1 MGAKNIVDHLIQ
13 KLENPVFDEAKSS
26 NPKFEKQVQDIK
38 SLKESLKDEDQ
49 DYVDLGVAS
58 ARLLEAVYSVEDVTD
73 TLLIR
78 KEFPD
83 IKIRENLFKKFRS
96 PLMCFTPSSS
106 SIQIDYLTDK
116 MTEFINQIRDLSTD
130 HSVNKNEAATT
141 ILNLDDV
148 VGGIAKETMTMSFHN
163 KQQQQRWQRISGL
176 RFEEE
181 MNIVVG
187 NEERIKEL
195 ASLIIPEKNL
205 EKQIKELVSRLF
217 PAYNHDEN
225 DENDQPNNQAIITE
239 FLLQDP
245 DLDRHHSAH
254 QVIAIVGEEGSGKTI
269 LARTVYDRVDVK
281 RRFAKRAWVRVRGE
295 AKVRDVLIDILQQ
308 IDDKTVADASAPEG
322 ELASSLST
330 LLEKTSY
337 LIVVEDVET
346 PQVWK
351 GLRDALYCYS
361 SSGKIILTT
370 RNAKNIPPEA
380 EAAGAT
386 LHLSRLNKE
395 ESWKLLLK
403 KVPLPRVAESD
414 DGLNNSSESINT
426 LKERILK
433 ICGGLPLRV
442 GLLGGLLST
451 KEANYQQWSK
461 VIESVENVEDNS
473 GSGVRNLVDLSYQEL
488 PSQLQQLFRCIRLFP
503 RAFSIPVR
511 GLICLWCAVATIDTD
526 LAEMYFEELVIR
538 NLIYVTKWRL
548 DGTPKTCRMP
558 GAVYDAVSRE
568 AENARLLHHPSEE
581 QQPQQ
586 QQEQQQRRWQR
597 ISDLYF
603 KEEVNIVGLEDQ
615 MKELVSILIPEQNHN
630 PNDDH
635 DRDRCQSTHQIIAI
649 LGERGSGKTTL
660 ARTVYDRVDVK
671 RHFAKR
677 AWIRVRGDAKF
688 RDVLIDIL
696 QQIDDETLVEASAP
710 EADLVSSLTTLLKE
724 ISYLIVVEDV
734 ETSQAWQ
741 VLRGALNA
749 SSKDSKIIL
758 TTSNPNNIPPEA
770 EAAGPTLHLSR
781 LNKEESWKL
790 LLKKV
795 PVATAAES
803 DDDLNNNS
811 ESINTFKERILEICG
826 GLPLHISLLGG
837 LLSTKEAKY
846 WSKVIEHADNSRS
859 GSGTGSGVSL
869 LALSYKG
876 LPSQLKPFFLYVG
889 MFPRGFEIPVRR
901 LIHLWCAEGF
911 AAPIDTDLAEMYFE
925 ELVIRNL
932 IQVTKWRLDGSPKM
946 CRMPSAVYRVFSKE
960 AENAGFFHHQLTEQQ
975 QSLFVRRLAVY
986 LSGGVNTKLIPSSFL
1001 DRSCHLR
1008 TYVAFDNRIYCSP
1021 AIEISTF
1028 LDKIISNRGLALLTV
1043 LDLEGVYK
1051 PKLSD
1056 HVIGKLLHLSY
1067 LGLRSTFIDSLPNSV
1082 GNLRYLETLDVKH
1095 TKLRY
1100 LPDSIWKA
1108 KKLQHLYLNWIHSAI
1123 SWLNFSSPN
1132 NLQTLW
1138 GLSMG
1143 DDSLFNQTFDFTKL
1157 ASLRKLGVKCY
1168 SQRVIDSIAE
1178 LVSRS
1183 TRLQSLK
1190 LVYAWRD
1197 DYSDIPFKAQAN
1209 LQELY
1214 LRGALRMF
1222 SAKTSSFPRNL
1233 KIVTLSMSRLYWDP
1247 IEALEKLCH
1256 LNILRIIGEA
1266 YEGKKMTCQ
1275 AGGFPQLRVL
1285 KLWNLSSLEEW
1296 TVQEAAMPRLRE
1308 LEIRSCNKLKPPEG
1322 LRNLA
1327 ATLKDIVLTNMP
1339 STFGEEAQRILQGI
1353 STYTEKH
1360 ETGKKMQCSG
1370 A

>member
-1 MGAKNIVDHLIQ
+1 
-13 KLENPVFDEAKSS
+13 
-26 NPKFEKQVQDIK
+26 
-38 SLKESLKDEDQ
+38 
-49 DYVDLGVAS
+49 
-58 ARLLEAVYSVEDVTD
+58 
-73 TLLIR
+73 
-78 KEFPD
+78 
-83 IKIRENLFKKFRS
+83 
-96 PLMCFTPSSS
+96 
-106 SIQIDYLTDK
+106 
-116 MTEFINQIRDLSTD
+116 
-130 HSVNKNEAATT
+130 
-141 ILNLDDV
+141 
-148 VGGIAKETMTMSFHN
+148 
-163 KQQQQRWQRISGL
+163 
-176 RFEEE
+176 
-181 MNIVVG
+181 
-187 NEERIKEL
+187 
-195 ASLIIPEKNL
+195 
-205 EKQIKELVSRLF
+205 
-217 PAYNHDEN
+217 
-225 DENDQPNNQAIITE
+225 
-239 FLLQDP
+239 
-245 DLDRHHSAH
+245 
-254 QVIAIVGEEGSGKTI
+254 
-269 LARTVYDRVDVK
+269 
-281 RRFAKRAWVRVRGE
+281 
-295 AKVRDVLIDILQQ
+295 
-308 IDDKTVADASAPEG
+308 
-322 ELASSLST
+322 
-330 LLEKTSY
+330 
-337 LIVVEDVET
+337 
-346 PQVWK
+346 
-351 GLRDALYCYS
+351 
-361 SSGKIILTT
+361 
-370 RNAKNIPPEA
+370 
-380 EAAGAT
+380 
-386 LHLSRLNKE
+386 
-395 ESWKLLLK
+395 
-403 KVPLPRVAESD
+403 
-414 DGLNNSSESINT
+414 
-426 LKERILK
+426 
-433 ICGGLPLRV
+433 
-442 GLLGGLLST
+442 
-451 KEANYQQWSK
+451 
-461 VIESVENVEDNS
+461 
-473 GSGVRNLVDLSYQEL
+473 
-488 PSQLQQLFRCIRLFP
+488 
-503 RAFSIPVR
+503 
-511 GLICLWCAVATIDTD
+511 
-526 LAEMYFEELVIR
+526 
-538 NLIYVTKWRL
+538 
-548 DGTPKTCRMP
+548 
-558 GAVYDAVSRE
+558 
-568 AENARLLHHPSEE
+568 
-581 QQPQQ
+581 Q

-677 AWIRVRGDAKF
+677 AWIRVRGDAKS

-710 EADLVSSLTTLLKE
+710 EAELASSLTTLLKE

-734 ETSQAWQ
+734 ETPQAWQ
-741 VLRGALNA
+741 VLRYALNA
-749 SSKDSKIIL
+749 SSKNSKIIL
-758 TTSNPNNIPPEA
+758 TTSDPNNIPPEA

-795 PVATAAES
+795 PVATATES

-889 MFPRGFEIPVRR
+889 IFPRGFEIPVRR

-911 AAPIDTDLAEMYFE
+911 VAPIDTDLAEMYFE

-975 QSLFVRRLAVY
+975 QSPFVRRLAVY

-1001 DRSCHLR
+1001 DRSWHLR

-1021 AIEISTF
+1021 AIEISMF
-1028 LDKIISNRGLALLTV
+1028 LDKIISNRGLVLLTV

-1123 SWLNFSSPN
+1123 SWLNFSSLN

-1247 IEALEKLCH
+1247 MEALEKLCH

-1327 ATLKDIVLTNMP
+1327 ATLKDFVLTNMP
-1339 STFGEEAQRILQGI
+1339 STFGEEAQRMLQ
-1353 STYTEKH
+1353 
-1360 ETGKKMQCSG
+1360 
-1370 A
+1370 

>member
-1 MGAKNIVDHLIQ
+1 
-13 KLENPVFDEAKSS
+13 
-26 NPKFEKQVQDIK
+26 
-38 SLKESLKDEDQ
+38 
-49 DYVDLGVAS
+49 
-58 ARLLEAVYSVEDVTD
+58 
-73 TLLIR
+73 
-78 KEFPD
+78 
-83 IKIRENLFKKFRS
+83 
-96 PLMCFTPSSS
+96 
-106 SIQIDYLTDK
+106 
-116 MTEFINQIRDLSTD
+116 
-130 HSVNKNEAATT
+130 
-141 ILNLDDV
+141 
-148 VGGIAKETMTMSFHN
+148 
-163 KQQQQRWQRISGL
+163 
-176 RFEEE
+176 
-181 MNIVVG
+181 
-187 NEERIKEL
+187 
-195 ASLIIPEKNL
+195 
-205 EKQIKELVSRLF
+205 
-217 PAYNHDEN
+217 
-225 DENDQPNNQAIITE
+225 
-239 FLLQDP
+239 
-245 DLDRHHSAH
+245 
-254 QVIAIVGEEGSGKTI
+254 
-269 LARTVYDRVDVK
+269 
-281 RRFAKRAWVRVRGE
+281 
-295 AKVRDVLIDILQQ
+295 
-308 IDDKTVADASAPEG
+308 
-322 ELASSLST
+322 
-330 LLEKTSY
+330 
-337 LIVVEDVET
+337 
-346 PQVWK
+346 
-351 GLRDALYCYS
+351 
-361 SSGKIILTT
+361 
-370 RNAKNIPPEA
+370 
-380 EAAGAT
+380 
-386 LHLSRLNKE
+386 
-395 ESWKLLLK
+395 
-403 KVPLPRVAESD
+403 
-414 DGLNNSSESINT
+414 
-426 LKERILK
+426 
-433 ICGGLPLRV
+433 
-442 GLLGGLLST
+442 
-451 KEANYQQWSK
+451 
-461 VIESVENVEDNS
+461 
-473 GSGVRNLVDLSYQEL
+473 
-488 PSQLQQLFRCIRLFP
+488 
-503 RAFSIPVR
+503 
-511 GLICLWCAVATIDTD
+511 
-526 LAEMYFEELVIR
+526 
-538 NLIYVTKWRL
+538 
-548 DGTPKTCRMP
+548 
-558 GAVYDAVSRE
+558 
-568 AENARLLHHPSEE
+568 
-581 QQPQQ
+581 
-586 QQEQQQRRWQR
+586 
-597 ISDLYF
+597 
-603 KEEVNIVGLEDQ
+603 
-615 MKELVSILIPEQNHN
+615 
-630 PNDDH
+630 
-635 DRDRCQSTHQIIAI
+635 STHQIIAI

-734 ETSQAWQ
+734 ETPQ
-741 VLRGALNA
+741 VC
-749 SSKDSKIIL
+749 
-758 TTSNPNNIPPEA
+758 NPNNIPPEA

-859 GSGTGSGVSL
+859 GSGTGSG
-869 LALSYKG
+869 
-876 LPSQLKPFFLYVG
+876 LKPFFLYVG

-1028 LDKIISNRGLALLTV
+1028 LDKIISNRGLVLLTV

-1123 SWLNFSSPN
+1123 SWLNFSSLN

-1247 IEALEKLCH
+1247 MEALEKLCH

-1339 STFGEEAQRILQGI
+1339 STFGEEAQRILQGTDVYI
-1353 STYTEKH
+1353 QKNQWPPFLSL
-1360 ETGKKMQCSG
+1360 
-1370 A
+1370 

>member
-13 KLENPVFDEAKSS
+13 KLENPVLDEAKSS

-49 DYVDLGVAS
+49 DYVDLGLAS

-83 IKIRENLFKKFRS
+83 IKIRENLFKKFIS

-106 SIQIDYLTDK
+106 SIQIDYLTDE
-116 MTEFINQIRDLSTD
+116 MTKFMNQIRDLSTD

-195 ASLIIPEKNL
+195 ASLIIPENNL
-205 EKQIKELVSRLF
+205 EVQKKKLVSRLF

-225 DENDQPNNQAIITE
+225 DDNDQPNDQAIITE

-281 RRFAKRAWVRVRGE
+281 RHFAKRAWVRVRGE

-308 IDDKTVADASAPEG
+308 IDDD
-322 ELASSLST
+322 
-330 LLEKTSY
+330 
-337 LIVVEDVET
+337 
-346 PQVWK
+346 
-351 GLRDALYCYS
+351 
-361 SSGKIILTT
+361 
-370 RNAKNIPPEA
+370 
-380 EAAGAT
+380 
-386 LHLSRLNKE
+386 
-395 ESWKLLLK
+395 
-403 KVPLPRVAESD
+403 
-414 DGLNNSSESINT
+414 
-426 LKERILK
+426 
-433 ICGGLPLRV
+433 
-442 GLLGGLLST
+442 
-451 KEANYQQWSK
+451 
-461 VIESVENVEDNS
+461 
-473 GSGVRNLVDLSYQEL
+473 
-488 PSQLQQLFRCIRLFP
+488 
-503 RAFSIPVR
+503 
-511 GLICLWCAVATIDTD
+511 
-526 LAEMYFEELVIR
+526 
-538 NLIYVTKWRL
+538 
-548 DGTPKTCRMP
+548 
-558 GAVYDAVSRE
+558 
-568 AENARLLHHPSEE
+568 
-581 QQPQQ
+581 
-586 QQEQQQRRWQR
+586 
-597 ISDLYF
+597 
-603 KEEVNIVGLEDQ
+603 
-615 MKELVSILIPEQNHN
+615 
-630 PNDDH
+630 
-635 DRDRCQSTHQIIAI
+635 
-649 LGERGSGKTTL
+649 
-660 ARTVYDRVDVK
+660 
-671 RHFAKR
+671 
-677 AWIRVRGDAKF
+677 
-688 RDVLIDIL
+688 
-696 QQIDDETLVEASAP
+696 TLVEASAP
-710 EADLVSSLTTLLKE
+710 EAELASSLTTLLKE

-734 ETSQAWQ
+734 ETPQVWQ
-741 VLRGALNA
+741 VLRDALYA

-758 TTSNPNNIPPEA
+758 TTSNLNNLPPEA

-869 LALSYKG
+869 LALSYKE

-889 MFPRGFEIPVRR
+889 IFPRGFEIPVRR

-925 ELVIRNL
+925 ELVVRNL

-946 CRMPSAVYRVFSKE
+946 CRMPSAVYSVFSEE
-960 AENAGFFHHQLTEQQ
+960 AEKAGFFHHQFTKQQ
-975 QSLFVRRLAVY
+975 QSPFAVRRLAVY

-1001 DRSCHLR
+1001 DRSWHLR

-1021 AIEISTF
+1021 AVEISMF
-1028 LDKIISNRGLALLTV
+1028 LDKIISNRGLVLLTV

-1123 SWLNFSSPN
+1123 SWLNFSWLN

-1143 DDSLFNQTFDFTKL
+1143 YDSLFNPTFEFTKL

-1168 SQRVIDSIAE
+1168 SQGVIDSIAE

-1247 IEALEKLCH
+1247 MEALEKLCH

-1327 ATLKDIVLTNMP
+1327 ATLKDFVLTNMP
-1339 STFGEEAQRILQGI
+1339 STFGEEAQRILQGTDVYI
-1353 STYTEKH
+1353 QKNQWPPFLSL
-1360 ETGKKMQCSG
+1360 G
-1370 A
+1370 